1 MAKQRA
7 MEVVCRVQWGTR
19 HPVSGSL
26 LVATAAVQRGWLEPS
41 GGVDKGVLVSPRG
54 CARGGATFC
63 LPVLSPE
70 GEGTFPGHSLRVCRG
85 LYPVKGCTGGEA
97 ASRKHLE
104 LRRIIRDPE
113 PLGW

>member
-1 MAKQRA
+1 MPCA
-7 MEVVCRVQWGTR
+7 MGYAPSRVRVLVGSDGCRPKGMVG
-19 HPVSGSL
+19 
-26 LVATAAVQRGWLEPS
+26 AI

-85 LYPVKGCTGGEA
+85 LYPVKGCAGGEA

-104 LRRIIRDPE
+104 LRRIVRDPE